1 MSALMTT
8 ITSVFSTVIEWVG
21 TVGTTIMDDG
31 NELMLLFIIIPVIG
45 LAVGMFRRLLNV
57 N

>member
-1 MSALMTT
+1 MSSVLSPAG
-8 ITSVFSTVIEWVG
+8 IVFSGVMEMIPTISS
-21 TVGTTIMDDG
+21 TIMSTPI
-31 NELMLLFIIIPVIG
+31 MLLFVIIPVIG